1 MSSGMSSWRTQAR
14 AIFRRDFLTDFRYR
28 LVFLISLADAGLI
41 LLSYAF
47 LARVFGDAHPD
58 GFAPLPFLLVGIA
71 LTDSL
76 TTALVCVSQGVRHNQ
91 QAGTLKALFA
101 LPLSPA
107 RLMLLS
113 MPYPALR
120 AAVDFVLFMGVA
132 VALGL
137 PVAAINPGATIL
149 VFALSV
155 AAIVGLGLL
164 SASFTIAFKRGDPV
178 LWALGT
184 ITWLLSGVL
193 YPVDVLPPALTRVAS
208 LLPTTHALA
217 AMRSTV
223 INGAGLAGVRADVMA
238 LAGFAAIGIPAG
250 LWIFT
255 LAVNHARR
263 NGTLGHA

>member
-1 MSSGMSSWRTQAR
+1 MSWRAQAF
-14 AIFRRDFLTDFRYR
+14 AIFRRDLLTDLRYR
-28 LVFLISLADAGLI
+28 LVFLISLVDAGLI

-47 LARVFGDAHPD
+47 LARVFGDAHPG

-76 TTALVCVSQGVRHNQ
+76 TTAQVCVSQGVRNNQ
-91 QAGTLKALFA
+91 QSGTLKALLV

-120 AAVDFVLFMGVA
+120 AAIDFALFMGVA
-132 VALGL
+132 LALGL
-137 PVAAINPGATIL
+137 PAASINPGATVL

-155 AAIVGLGLL
+155 ASMLGLGLL
-164 SASFTIAFKRGDPV
+164 SASFTVVFKRGDPV
-178 LWALGT
+178 QWALAT
-184 ITWLLSGVL
+184 ATWLLSGVL
-193 YPVDVLPPALTRVAS
+193 YPVDVLPPMLARVAS

-217 AMRSTV
+217 AVRATT
-223 INGAGLAGVRADVMA
+223 IRGAGLADVGTDVMV
-238 LAGFAAIGIPAG
+238 LAGFALVGIPAG

-255 LAVNHARR
+255 QAVNHARR
-263 NGTLGHA
+263 AGTLGHS

>member
-1 MSSGMSSWRTQAR
+1 MSELVISWLVQAR
-14 AIFRRDFLTDFRYR
+14 AMFRRDVLTDLRYR
-28 LVFLISLADAGLI
+28 LVFLISLVDAGLI

-76 TTALVCVSQGVRHNQ
+76 TTALVCLSQGVRNNQ
-91 QAGTLKALFA
+91 QAGTLKALLV

-107 RLMLLS
+107 RLMMLS

-132 VALGL
+132 IAFGL
-137 PVAAINPGATIL
+137 PAASINPGATIV

-155 AAIVGLGLL
+155 AAMASLGLL
-164 SASFTIAFKRGDPV
+164 SASFTIVFKRGDPV

-184 ITWLLSGVL
+184 MTWLLSGVL
-193 YPVDVLPPALTRVAS
+193 YPVSILPPLLVRVAS
-208 LLPTTHALA
+208 ALPTTHALA
-217 AMRSTV
+217 AMRATT
-223 INGAGLAGVRADVMA
+223 INGAGLAAVSADVAA
-238 LAGFAAIGIPAG
+238 LAGFALIGIPAG
-250 LWIFT
+250 LWVFT
-255 LAVNHARR
+255 AAVHHARR
-263 NGTLGHA
+263 TGTLGHT